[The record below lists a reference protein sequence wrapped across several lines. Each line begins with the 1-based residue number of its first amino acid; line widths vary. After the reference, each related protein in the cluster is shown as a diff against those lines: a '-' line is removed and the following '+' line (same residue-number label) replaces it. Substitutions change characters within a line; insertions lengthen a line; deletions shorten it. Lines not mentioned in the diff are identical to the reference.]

1 MQLTPQ
7 ATADQLRQ
15 ARRCLLETGEVPEGV
30 VSLQVSLSWQRSQMA
45 GLSPAEH
52 RSRRPSA
59 RRPTCAA
66 RWITDCP

>member
-7 ATADQLRQ
+7 ATADQLRH

-45 GLSPAEH
+45 GLSPVEPPVAPPIT
-52 RSRRPSA
+52 SAADLRRA
-59 RRPTCAA
+59 LA
-66 RWITDCP
+66 